1 MKKYTKQPKEM
12 TVREIKDNFTKE
24 DIESIFKLNG
34 LYIRTCNDKGDS
46 RYGMTRCFS
55 PTDRLWTFHS
65 HVLAYHYFLEMN
77 WI

>member
-1 MKKYTKQPKEM
+1 MTNTIKQPKEM
-12 TVREIKDNFTKE
+12 TVREIRDSFTKE

-34 LYIRTCNDKGDS
+34 LYITTCDVKGDS
-46 RYGMTRCFS
+46 NYGMTRCFNKA
-55 PTDRLWTFHS
+55 DQLWTFHS